1 MGPELGIAGIVAL
14 AVLNMGFLVWM
25 VSSTY
30 KKCPPN
36 QAMIVSGML
45 AADAMGNTSKVF
57 IGGGSTV
64 FPVIQECRYLSLECI
79 PVELDPATAYITS
92 DGSQLKFKA
101 IAQVK
106 VKPDS
111 VSVLT
116 AAEHFLDSARTAE
129 TLKEILLGQ
138 TRALA
143 GTMTHTDM
151 LRGQK
156 GFADNVIESSNESL
170 KKFGMMVVAY
180 SIQEME
186 SDPALL
192 LAAGS
197 VRKLI

>member
-1 MGPELGIAGIVAL
+1 MGPEMGIVGIIAL
-14 AVLNMGFLVWM
+14 AVVNLGFLVWM
-25 VSSTY
+25 VSSFY

-45 AADAMGNTSKVF
+45 SADAMGNMSRVI

-64 FPVIQECRYLSLECI
+64 FPVIQECRFLSLECMAI
-79 PVELDPATAYITS
+79 ELDPQTPYITA

-106 VKPDS
+106 VKSDPA
-111 VSVLT
+111 SVLT

-143 GTMTHTDM
+143 GTITQSDVLHD
-151 LRGQK
+151 QI
-156 GFADNVIESSNESL
+156 GFADKVIELSNESL
-170 KKFGMMVVAY
+170 KKFGMTVVAY

-192 LAAGS
+192 LMAS
-197 VRKLI
+197 SPRKLI